1 MTLKHIPD
9 PTDSR
14 SQRIVYALK
23 QLLQFKPA
31 QEREMAIHV
40 LSGVVVTPLDDPHCE
55 GHGLLNLSFP
65 GGRSE
70 AVMGDA
76 YLKLQMIEHCRLE
89 RDGLEGEG
97 PVAAR
102 VQDLAQKLAQ
112 IYELG

>member
-1 MTLKHIPD
+1 
-9 PTDSR
+9 
-14 SQRIVYALK
+14 
-23 QLLQFKPA
+23 LLQFKPA

-40 LSGVVVTPLDDPHCE
+40 LSGVVVTPQDDPHRQ
-55 GHGLLNLSFP
+55 GHGLLNLTFP

-102 VQDLAQKLAQ
+102 VQELAQKLNQ